1 MGQPL
6 SAGPGLQSRVNAGR
20 GGVRNTMANLAL
32 ALASAGLLILTF
44 PGPGFAW
51 LAPVALAPLLAAA
64 AREPNPWRRLL
75 LGEAA
80 GIVYWFGVCT
90 WIQFVLSY
98 HGGMGELAG
107 WACFLLFCIAKA
119 AHMAVFTWLAG
130 YVMDRWWTLPA
141 AAALWT
147 GIERT
152 HGPLGFAWMALG
164 NAGIGMDLPMRLAP
178 WVGVYGLSF
187 VFAMTAAA
195 LASAALRRPR
205 RRLAWLAVLPALW
218 LLPSLPP
225 PQAGDRE
232 LVVMQPNVP
241 LDKRWDAASLQ
252 RTVDLL
258 ALQTMAAA
266 MEPGAARPE
275 LLVWPEVPAP
285 FYYETDPGFRAAAE
299 NMARLTGTPFLFG
312 TVAYTDDG
320 SPLNSAQL
328 LDAQGRP
335 VARYDKMFLV
345 PFGEFV
351 PPLFGFINRI
361 TKEAGDFVPGREIV
375 LMPVD
380 GRPYGVFICY
390 EAVFPH
396 LVRRFALAGAQ
407 VFVNLSNDGYF
418 GPSAARRQHL
428 LIARMRA
435 AENRRWLVRATNN
448 GITAVIDPAG
458 CLRQRFP
465 EDVEMAARL
474 NFGYVQETTFYSRHG
489 DWFAWGCLLAGLLAA
504 ASRRFVA
511 VYHRRENK

>member
-1 MGQPL
+1 ML
-6 SAGPGLQSRVNAGR
+6 NLL
-20 GGVRNTMANLAL
+20 LAL
-32 ALASAGLLILTF
+32 LSAGLLIVTF
-44 PGPGFAW
+44 PGPNVSW
-51 LAPVALAPLLAAA
+51 LAPVALAPLLVAA

-75 LGEAA
+75 IGEAA

-130 YVMDRWWTLPA
+130 YLMDRWWTVPA
-141 AAALWT
+141 AAALWA

-164 NAGIGMDLPMRLAP
+164 NAGIDMDLPMRLAP

-187 VFAMTAAA
+187 VFAMLAAA
-195 LASAALRRPR
+195 LATAILRRPR

-218 LLPSLPP
+218 LLPAAPEP
-225 PQAGDRE
+225 AEGEHE
-232 LVVMQPNVP
+232 LVVTQPNVP
-241 LDKRWDAASLQ
+241 LDKTWDGASLR
-252 RTVDLL
+252 RTIDRLTIRTITA
-258 ALQTMAAA
+258 ALQ
-266 MEPGAARPE
+266 PGAVKPE

-285 FYYETDPGFRAAAE
+285 FYYETDPRFRAAAE
-299 NMARLTGTPFLFG
+299 NLARLTYTPFLFG
-312 TVAYTDDG
+312 TVAYTEEG

-328 LDAQGRP
+328 VDPEGRP
-335 VARYDKMFLV
+335 VVRYDKMFLV

-351 PPLFGFINRI
+351 PPFFGFISRI

-396 LVRRFALAGAQ
+396 LVRRFARRGAQ

-418 GPSAARRQHL
+418 GRSAARRQHL

-448 GITAVIDPAG
+448 GITAAIDPAG
-458 CLRQRFP
+458 RVRQRFP

-474 NFGYVQETTFYSRHG
+474 SFGYVEKTTFYSRHG
-489 DWFAWGCLLAGLLAA
+489 DWFAWGCLLVGLLAA
-504 ASRRFVA
+504 ASRTLA
-511 VYHRRENK
+511 PVYHRRKNR